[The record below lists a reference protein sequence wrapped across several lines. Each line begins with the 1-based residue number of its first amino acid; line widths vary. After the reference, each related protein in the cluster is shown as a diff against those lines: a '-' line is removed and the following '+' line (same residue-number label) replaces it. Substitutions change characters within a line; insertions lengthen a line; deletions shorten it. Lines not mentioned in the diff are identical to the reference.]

1 GSNFDP
7 MLSKVIAYGPDR
19 ASALRGLD
27 AALANTHIGGVVT
40 NIDFCRF
47 LLADP
52 DVIAGRLDTGLLDA
66 RVADYVATPAPD
78 GVLVAAASASL
89 GLAGG
94 GDLWAGR
101 DGWRTGHNSP
111 RRARFAVTDPRE
123 DASGIVEVALTH
135 HRDGEDVTIS
145 RDVPAS
151 MTAARGDGETTR
163 LAVVIE
169 GEETDGTTR
178 FVIDADG
185 ERRTYR
191 TAISSD
197 KSSTR
202 TVWVDSPDGTFSL
215 KEAPHVSLRS
225 SAAASAGGDIT
236 SPMPG
241 AVIAVQVA
249 DGAEV
254 SAGDVVV
261 IVEAMKMEHSLT
273 APIDG
278 TVEILAP
285 AGTQV
290 AVDEV
295 LARITPPDAS

>member
-1 GSNFDP
+1 
-7 MLSKVIAYGPDR
+7 MHQA
-19 ASALRGLD
+19 
-27 AALANTHIGGVVT
+27 
-40 NIDFCRF
+40 
-47 LLADP
+47 
-52 DVIAGRLDTGLLDA
+52 
-66 RVADYVATPAPD
+66 
-78 GVLVAAASASL
+78 
-89 GLAGG
+89 
-94 GDLWAGR
+94 
-101 DGWRTGHNSP
+101 
-111 RRARFAVTDPRE
+111 
-123 DASGIVEVALTH
+123 
-135 HRDGEDVTIS
+135 
-145 RDVPAS
+145 
-151 MTAARGDGETTR
+151 
-163 LAVVIE
+163 
-169 GEETDGTTR
+169 R

-197 KSSTR
+197 KSGTR
-202 TVWVDSPDGTFSL
+202 TVWVDSPDGTFAL

-249 DGAEV
+249 EGAEV